1 MDKKVKEKRYCPLY
15 NPKVGVANGKLLSR
29 AEFSKTW
36 NETIKKVEVEDKIQI
51 QTAER

>member
-15 NPKVGVANGKLLSR
+15 NPRVGVVEGKLVTR
-29 AEFSKTW
+29 ADFVRLW
-36 NETIKKVEVEDKIQI
+36 NEAIKKVEVEDKIQI